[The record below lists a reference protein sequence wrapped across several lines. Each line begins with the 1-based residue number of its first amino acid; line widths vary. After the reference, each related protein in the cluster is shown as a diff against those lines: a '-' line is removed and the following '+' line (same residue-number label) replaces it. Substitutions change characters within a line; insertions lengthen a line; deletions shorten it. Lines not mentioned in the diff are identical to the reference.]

1 MMEVLQNEWK
11 AYGQSKIVP
20 LHRAYEINRLKRKL
34 EVLTKE
40 SDDTTEQ
47 KQDLE
52 MEINKLESETL
63 EERNQ
68 RKEEDDRKK
77 EEARK
82 RKEEVDRKKE
92 EARKRKE
99 EEDDRKKEDARK
111 RKEEDD
117 DRKKEDARKRKEE
130 EAQRKE
136 EARKRKEEEDDRK
149 KEDARKRREEEAQR
163 KEEARK
169 RKEEEDDRK
178 KEEARKQKEEDDR
191 KKEEQVG
198 HARQRIKEQ
207 EEHAQQQKEEQ
218 EEQAPKARGKN
229 KTFDDRME
237 DLKRYK
243 ETHGHVNVSIPEDN
257 SLAQF
262 CAQMRYAHNNPGKSK
277 RKKLTIK
284 NIARLDAIGFN
295 WTSQEYVTRSFDER
309 IDDLEKYKQ
318 MHGHLSVKK
327 HEDNSIHQFCAD
339 VRYSLKKKDCTRKLP
354 VERIARLDDLGFKW

>member
-1 MMEVLQNEWK
+1 MVSLGVVIPSFVDGMQLLRCFLTKKYTLEKMEEFVDSEVLEAVRQRI
-11 AYGQSKIVP
+11 AMLKIERMKKVEE
-20 LHRAYEINRLKRKL
+20 LKEIAVTVEGERARMA
-34 EVLTKE
+34 
-40 SDDTTEQ
+40 EQ
-47 KQDLE
+47 D
-52 MEINKLESETL
+52 
-63 EERNQ
+63 
-68 RKEEDDRKK
+68 
-77 EEARK
+77 
-82 RKEEVDRKKE
+82 
-92 EARKRKE
+92 
-99 EEDDRKKEDARK
+99 
-111 RKEEDD
+111 
-117 DRKKEDARKRKEE
+117 
-130 EAQRKE
+130 
-136 EARKRKEEEDDRK
+136 
-149 KEDARKRREEEAQR
+149 REEK

-191 KKEEQVG
+191 KKEEQVE

-327 HEDNSIHQFCAD
+327 HEDNSLYQFCAD
-339 VRYSLKKKDCTRKLP
+339 VRYSLKKKDCTRKLT